1 MTAISWNAI
10 EAVTRGRLGRT
21 MSMCPLCSESR
32 RTPQK
37 RHSKVLAI
45 TLIEPEFAVYYCN
58 HCEAHG
64 YCRPDTPSRVVDLA
78 EQQRRREHA
87 AHHAKQEKQDRT
99 RQALTLWNDAQPC
112 RGSPIESYLCLTRGI
127 GDWLDTFP
135 FLDKVFRYHPSCPFG
150 SERLPCMLALVR
162 EITTNAPVAIHR
174 TALTTGPR
182 PERIDRKS
190 LGPTT
195 GGAIK
200 ISPDHEVHSGL
211 LIGEG
216 IETVLSA
223 SKLLQFK
230 PVWSLI
236 DKNGL
241 AKFPVLSGIESVT
254 IAVDNDPGGDGQ
266 RAAAECVQRL
276 TQAGTEVITV
286 QTNLVSDF
294 NDLIREYKHGA

>member
-10 EAVTRGRLGRT
+10 ESIARGRLGRT
-21 MSMCPLCSESR
+21 MAMCPLCSESR

-37 RHSKVLAI
+37 CHSKVLAV

-58 HCEAHG
+58 HCDAQG
-64 YCRPDTPSRVVDLA
+64 YCRPDTPSRVIDLA
-78 EQQRRREHA
+78 EQQRRLGE
-87 AHHAKQEKQDRT
+87 AKRQAEKEKRDRT
-99 RQALTLWNDAQPC
+99 GQALTLWNEAQPC
-112 RGSPIESYLCLTRGI
+112 RGSPIESYLYHTRGI

-150 SERLPCMLALVR
+150 AERLPCMLALVR
-162 EITTNAPVAIHR
+162 EIKTNAPVHR

-182 PERIDRKS
+182 PERIERRS

-241 AKFPVLSGIESVT
+241 AKFPVLSGVESVT

-276 TQAGTEVITV
+276 TEAAVEVITA

-294 NDLIREYKHGA
+294 NDFIREYKHGA